1 MAETLVTSSTTPP
14 RYVEWGPI
22 IAGAFAA
29 AAISFLLL
37 TFGSAIGLSLA
48 SPWPNAGASATTIA
62 IVIAIW
68 SVLVQI
74 SGFAAG
80 GYLAGRM
87 RARWVTSPTEGSFR
101 DGAHGF
107 LVWAVGIV
115 IGAGLLALG
124 GLSAIQTG
132 VQSAA
137 VVGAGVTAGAT
148 NAAARNQPFNTAD
161 YATDFL
167 LRPAPPAAN
176 ATPGTVTTPAAPQQN
191 GGDVRPELNRIFSLG
206 IRDQSISARDRDYLI
221 QIVSQRTG
229 LSQEDSQKRVNE
241 AIAEAQRLEVQAREA
256 ADKAR
261 KAGIL
266 AAFLTAASL
275 LASMLAA
282 VASASLGGRHRDED
296 NYPLFLGKR
305 FW

>member
-1 MAETLVTSSTTPP
+1 MAQTVTPGGVAA

-37 TFGSAIGLSLA
+37 TFGSAIGLSLT
-48 SPWPNAGASATTIA
+48 SPWPNSGASATTIG
-62 IVIAIW
+62 IVVAIW
-68 SVLVQI
+68 SIIVQV
-74 SGFAAG
+74 SGFAGG

-87 RARWVTSPTEGSFR
+87 RSRWAESPTEGDFR

-115 IGAGLLALG
+115 FGAGLLALG

-137 VVGAGVTAGAT
+137 VIGAGATAGAT
-148 NAAARNQPFNTAD
+148 NAATRQFNTSE

-167 LRPAPPAAN
+167 LRPAPTATAQNPATVVTP
-176 ATPGTVTTPAAPQQN
+176 ATPQQPN
-191 GGDVRPELNRIFSLG
+191 DIRPEINRIFSLG
-206 IRDQSISARDRDYLI
+206 IRDQSISARDRTYLA
-221 QIVSQRTG
+221 QVVAQRTG
-229 LSQEDSQKRVNE
+229 LPEADAQKRVDE
-241 AIAEAQRLEVQAREA
+241 TIAEAQRLEVQARA
-256 ADKAR
+256 AVDKAR
-261 KAGIL
+261 KATIL
-266 AAFLTAASL
+266 AAFLTAASV
-275 LASMLAA
+275 LASLIAA
-282 VASASLGGRHRDED
+282 VASASLGGRHRDQ
-296 NYPLFLGKR
+296 NIYPHFMGRR